1 MDEKYIKF
9 FDLCQRC
16 GAYIDSAWKDYEDFG
31 DKNHEVLN
39 SSVDMQTNAILR
51 KPKAMLDYKN
61 KIKKFLIES
70 KNENEEFPPYYDS
83 LVEGIFE
90 ENWGY
95 AGLAE
100 WFSEKYK
107 HSQSAK
113 IIGNKIFFFFEG
125 EEKLQAQTISDNR
138 RDQLKRA
145 LMRNIKNEAQNKDY
159 YEFQLETGERVT
171 IIQEVEPTFGIAKK
185 GCESIVF
192 RRYLVEKLTFEE
204 QASRGT
210 ISPEMVELFKLM
222 IPLGFN
228 VLFTGCVRTAKTT
241 MLETWLSYY
250 STCPSLEIV
259 LVEPNPEIPLSLM
272 LPNFPVIE
280 LITGSNKDN
289 IEEMKQIILRS
300 DCDTIVMG
308 EARTAVDLLLFMQIM
323 SKGARRSA
331 GTYHTNTPE
340 DICYNI
346 SSEICIQTGSNVDYM
361 TAKVAS
367 NLDYVF
373 YMVQLE
379 DKSQKRLES
388 VYEIYCDPD
397 THKPVYTKIIEYQY
411 KTDSWRFKDSVCND
425 HITKAQK
432 MDSAALKKFRELL
445 SELAAKY
452 PMDRAASP
460 KIKDIGIG

>member
-1 MDEKYIKF
+1 MDERYSKF
-9 FDLCQRC
+9 FDLVHRC
-16 GAYIDSAWKDYEDFG
+16 GGYIDSAWRD
-31 DKNHEVLN
+31 HEVNAREDNLMLS
-39 SSVDMQTNAILR
+39 SSVMMQTAAILR
-51 KPKAMLDYKN
+51 KPEAMLEYKN
-61 KIKKFLIES
+61 KITKFLK
-70 KNENEEFPPYYDS
+70 KNGEEDTEFPPYYES

-90 ENWGY
+90 ENWGF

-100 WFSEKYK
+100 WFSPKYR

-113 IIGNKIFFFFEG
+113 IIGNKIFFFSEG
-125 EEKLQAQTISDNR
+125 EEKLQVQTISDNR
-138 RDQLKRA
+138 REQLKRA
-145 LMRNIKNEAQNKDY
+145 LMENIKNEAHNKDY
-159 YEFQLETGERVT
+159 YEFQLETGERVA
-171 IIQEVEPTFGIAKK
+171 IIQEVEPTFGLAKK
-185 GCESIVF
+185 GSESIIF

-204 QASRGT
+204 QANRGT
-210 ISPEMVELFKLM
+210 ISDEMVELFKLM

-250 STCPSLEIV
+250 ATCPSLEIV
-259 LVEPNPEIPLSLM
+259 LVEPNPEIPLSAM

-280 LITGSNKDN
+280 LITGGSKDN

-388 VYEIYCDPD
+388 VYEIYCDPE

-411 KTDSWRFKDSVCND
+411 KTDSWRFRNSVCKD
-425 HITKAQK
+425 HIDKAQK
-432 MDSAALKKFRELL
+432 MDSAVLRKFIDLLTAL
-445 SELAAKY
+445 SEKY
-452 PMDRAASP
+452 PMDREEGP
-460 KIKDIGIG
+460 KIREIGIG

>member
-1 MDEKYIKF
+1 MDEKYSEF
-9 FDLCQRC
+9 FNLAHRC
-16 GAYIDSAWKDYEDFG
+16 GAYIDSTWQ
-31 DKNHEVLN
+31 NHEFNARDKEDKTL
-39 SSVDMQTNAILR
+39 STSVKQQTDAILR
-51 KPKAMLDYKN
+51 KPKAMLAYKN
-61 KIKKFLIES
+61 DIEKFLIKSGE
-70 KNENEEFPPYYDS
+70 KDTEYPPYYES
-83 LVEGIFE
+83 LVEAIFE
-90 ENWGY
+90 ENWGF

-100 WFSEKYK
+100 WFTPKYK

-113 IIGNKIFFFFEG
+113 IIGNKIFFFEQG
-125 EEKLQAQTISDNR
+125 EEKLQEQTISDNR
-138 RDQLKRA
+138 REQLKRA
-145 LMRNIKNEAQNKDY
+145 LMNNIKNEAHNKDY
-159 YEFQLETGERVT
+159 YEFQLETGERVA
-171 IIQEVEPTFGIAKK
+171 IIQEAEPTFGLAKK
-185 GCESIVF
+185 GSESIIF

-204 QASRGT
+204 QATRGT
-210 ISPEMVELFKLM
+210 ISNEMAELFKYM
-222 IPLGFN
+222 IPCGFN

-250 STCPSLEIV
+250 SACPSLEIV
-259 LVEPNPEIPLSLM
+259 LVEPNPEIPLSSM
-272 LPNFPVIE
+272 LPSFPVIE
-280 LITGSNKDN
+280 LITGGNKEN

-388 VYEIYCDPD
+388 VYEIYCDPKF
-397 THKPVYTKIIEYQY
+397 HGPVYTKIIEYQY
-411 KTDSWRFKDSVCND
+411 DTDTWKFNSSVCKD
-425 HITKAQK
+425 HIVKAQK
-432 MDSAALKKFRELL
+432 TDSAALSKFMEKL
-445 SELAAKY
+445 SELAEKY
-452 PMDRAASP
+452 PM
-460 KIKDIGIG
+460 